1 MWMTLVAG
9 YHQSS
14 DTVLKE
20 KRIVNVNVNGY
31 NQEIP
36 EFNAKK
42 ITNKYSL
49 IPRPLPFLLFGLYNT
64 WQRKS
69 GEKQGRPG
77 STHHPAFIAW
87 QDPRHSQ
94 NCEYS
99 TLPGRNWL
107 CSPTS
112 TLWPHHVVSVPRSSP
127 FFTALPL
134 PDIKAGT
141 QVDDSHY
148 TSARHKRYL
157 LHKQ

>member
-1 MWMTLVAG
+1 MTLVAG

-36 EFNAKK
+36 EFHAKK

-77 STHHPAFIAW
+77 STYHPAFHCLARPQTFTKLRILHFTRKKLALL
-87 QDPRHSQ
+87 PYVHLVTTSCSECSQ
-94 NCEYS
+94 
-99 TLPGRNWL
+99 
-107 CSPTS
+107 
-112 TLWPHHVVSVPRSSP
+112 VFP

-141 QVDDSHY
+141 QLY
-148 TSARHKRYL
+148 
-157 LHKQ
+157 